1 MGYMS
6 LDKGLYRKIEGETP
20 EIEDVLEKIKEKGGI
35 DTLIDEVDKLKH
47 FYKYTV
53 GDILTKILEN
63 APQAEGKYV
72 RLVEKLQE
80 LDKRK
85 SSLIKDREA
94 LYQCIGKYYFRIGI
108 MIGINRYIE
117 SYGEFL
123 SKPGKLE
130 KFINDLETLVDDE
143 VIKGLYKLYQEV
155 KEQNLKYLLDVN
167 KYNHLVSQEGII
179 ITSYELASKFVADL
193 IFRHL
198 LGYISLETAI

>member
-6 LDKGLYRKIEGETP
+6 LDKGLYGKIKGETP
-20 EIEDVLEKIKEKGGI
+20 KIEDVLKKIKEKEGI
-35 DTLIDEVDKLKH
+35 DTPIDEVDKLKH

-53 GDILTKILEN
+53 GDILIEILEN

-80 LDKRK
+80 LDKCE

-94 LYQCIGKYYFRIGI
+94 LYQCMGEYYFRIGI
-108 MIGINRYIE
+108 MRGINRYIK

-167 KYNHLVSQEGII
+167 KYNHPVSQEGVII
-179 ITSYELASKFVADL
+179 VSYELSSKFVEDL

-198 LGYISLETAI
+198 LG